1 MAADREFYGG
11 GDSYHGHGL
20 KRVSSLENLNPSF
33 SSPLRKT
40 SFKVATFNLVATI
53 VGGGVLSL
61 PLAFA
66 KTGIVLATIMMIFSA
81 LITEFGLYLL
91 CSCARRTGAVSYM
104 DVARQAFGLPGE
116 ILMTAALLF
125 FLCGVLVAYDV
136 LLMGIFAPIARDI
149 LEVFFNVTSTSL
161 PENFDSTVL
170 LFILILV
177 SPLMLQR
184 DLYALRHICY
194 VGFTSVCVI
203 VLTMGVRAVQRNS
216 LGNGYGNGSMEE
228 LQLPKV
234 KYFTKDLGDA
244 MFAFPIIVLS
254 FLCAFNVVEVQG
266 ALRSPTRSQLKA
278 VLRTSI
284 SLSFVLFEAFGL
296 VGYFYAYDACQGNIF
311 LNFGKCKVQ
320 RDHD

>member
-1 MAADREFYGG
+1 MAVGCEFYGG
-11 GDSYHGHGL
+11 DGL
-20 KRVSSLENLNPSF
+20 KRVSSLENLNPTF
-33 SSPLRKT
+33 SSSLRKT

-66 KTGIVLATIMMIFSA
+66 KTGLVLATIMMIFSA

-104 DVARQAFGLPGE
+104 DVARKAFGPPGE

-149 LEVFFNVTSTSL
+149 LEVFFNVTSL

-170 LFILILV
+170 LVILILV

-203 VLTMGVRAVQRNS
+203 VLTMAVRAVQRNS
-216 LGNGYGNGSMEE
+216 LGNGNESMEMDMDMDTAE
-228 LQLPKV
+228 QRQLPKV
-234 KYFTKDLGDA
+234 EYFTTDLGDA

-254 FLCAFNVVEVQG
+254 FLCSFNVVEVQG
-266 ALRSPTRSQLKA
+266 ALQSPTRSQLKS

-311 LNFGKCKVQ
+311 LNFGKY
-320 RDHD
+320 DET